1 MILADPQTREEWLQA
16 RTQGIGGSDAGCI
29 VGANP
34 WKSAR
39 QLWREKSGIDT
50 PPDIGDKPAVKF
62 GKEAEQHLRA
72 LFLLTYP
79 EYSCEYHEFR
89 MYANDRLPFIFAT
102 LDGELTE
109 NTPTFAEGIGR
120 HLPAGAPR
128 RGILEIKTTT
138 IQNSRQWD
146 EWDGKIPQ
154 HYYIQ
159 VLHQMIACEWADFA
173 ELFAHIRYYKDDEIR
188 AALRKYHIERAD
200 VTDDLKML
208 EQREKIFWNK
218 VQTGTPPPD
227 ILPEI

>member
-1 MILADPQTREEWLQA
+1 MILADPKTREEWLES
-16 RTQGIGGSDAGCI
+16 RRQGIGGSDAGCI

-39 QLWREKSGIDT
+39 QLWKEKTGADK
-50 PPDIGDKPAVKF
+50 PDDISNKPAVKF

-79 EYSCEYHEFR
+79 QYTCEYHEFR

-102 LDGELTE
+102 LDGELTDSD
-109 NTPTFAEGIGR
+109 G
-120 HLPAGAPR
+120 R

-138 IQNSRQWD
+138 IQQAKQWF
-146 EWDGKIPQ
+146 EWDDCIPQ

-159 VLHQMIACEWADFA
+159 ILHQLLACDWAEYV
-173 ELFAHIRYYKDDEIR
+173 ELFAHIRYQKGDEIR
-188 AALRKYHIERAD
+188 AALRKFRIERQD
-200 VTDDLKML
+200 VEQDLQIL
-208 EQREKIFWNK
+208 EEREIQFYKQW
-218 VQTGTPPPD
+218 QDGTEPPY

>member
-1 MILADPQTREEWLQA
+1 MILADPTTREEWLKA

-39 QLWREKSGIDT
+39 QLWKEKTGVDK
-50 PPDIGDKPAVKF
+50 PDDISDKPAVKF
-62 GKEAEQHLRA
+62 GKEAEQYLRA

-79 EYSCEYHEFR
+79 QYICEYHEFR

-102 LDGELTE
+102 LDGELTD
-109 NTPTFAEGIGR
+109 ADG
-120 HLPAGAPR
+120 R

-138 IQNSRQWD
+138 IQQAKQWF
-146 EWDGKIPQ
+146 EWDDCIPQ

-159 VLHQMIACEWADFA
+159 VLHQMLACDWAEYV
-173 ELFAHIRYYKDDEIR
+173 ELFAHIRYKKGEEIR
-188 AALRKYHIERAD
+188 AALRKFRIERRD
-200 VTDDLKML
+200 VEQDLQIL
-208 EQREKIFWNK
+208 EEREIVFYKQWQYGIE
-218 VQTGTPPPD
+218 PPF

>member
-1 MILADPQTREEWLQA
+1 MILADPKTREEWLKC
-16 RTQGIGGSDAGCI
+16 RRQGIGGSDAGCI

-39 QLWREKSGIDT
+39 QLWREKTGADK
-50 PPDIGDKPAVKF
+50 PDDISDKPAVRF

-79 EYSCEYHEFR
+79 QYICEYHEFR

-102 LDGELTE
+102 LDGELTD
-109 NTPTFAEGIGR
+109 ADG
-120 HLPAGAPR
+120 R

-138 IQNSRQWD
+138 IQQAKQWFD
-146 EWDGKIPQ
+146 WDDCIPQ

-159 VLHQMIACEWADFA
+159 ILHQLLACDWAEYV
-173 ELFAHIRYYKDDEIR
+173 ELFAHIRYSKGEEIR
-188 AALRKYHIERAD
+188 AALRKFSIERHD
-200 VTDDLKML
+200 VEQDLQIL
-208 EQREKIFWNK
+208 EEREIQFYKQW
-218 VQTGTPPPD
+218 QTGTEPPY

>member
-1 MILADPQTREEWLQA
+1 MILADPTTREEWLKA

-39 QLWREKSGIDT
+39 QLWKEKTGVDK
-50 PPDIGDKPAVKF
+50 PDDISDKPAVKF

-79 EYSCEYHEFR
+79 QYICEYHEFR

-102 LDGELTE
+102 LDGELTDQD
-109 NTPTFAEGIGR
+109 G
-120 HLPAGAPR
+120 R

-138 IQNSRQWD
+138 IQQAKQWF
-146 EWDGKIPQ
+146 EWDDCIPQ

-159 VLHQMIACEWADFA
+159 ILHQLLACDWAEYV
-173 ELFAHIRYYKDDEIR
+173 ELFAHIRYQKGEEIR
-188 AALRKYHIERAD
+188 AALRKFRIERQD
-200 VTDDLKML
+200 VEQDLQILEEREIVFYKQWQDDA
-208 EQREKIFWNK
+208 EPSY
-218 VQTGTPPPD
+218 T
-227 ILPEI
+227 LPEI

>member
-1 MILADPQTREEWLQA
+1 MILADPKTRAEWLKA

-39 QLWREKSGIDT
+39 QLWREKSGIVT
-50 PPDIGDKPAVKF
+50 PPDISGKPSVQF
-62 GKEAEQHLRA
+62 GKAAEQHLRA

-79 EYSCEYHEFR
+79 AFSCEYHEFR

-102 LDGELTE
+102 LDGELTDSE
-109 NTPTFAEGIGR
+109 N
-120 HLPAGAPR
+120 R

-159 VLHQMIACEWADFA
+159 ILHQFLACEWAEFA
-173 ELFAHIRYYKDDEIR
+173 ELFAHIRYYHGDEIR
-188 AALRKYHIERAD
+188 ATLREYHIERGEI
-200 VTDDLKML
+200 VPDLSAL
-208 EQREKIFWNK
+208 ETAETTFWNR
-218 VQTGTPPPD
+218 VQTGNPPPD
-227 ILPEI
+227 LLPEI

>member
-39 QLWREKSGIDT
+39 QLWKEKTGADK
-50 PPDIGDKPAVKF
+50 PDDISDKPAVKF
-62 GKEAEQHLRA
+62 GKEAEQYLRA

-79 EYSCEYHEFR
+79 QYTCEYHEFR

-102 LDGELTE
+102 LDGELTD
-109 NTPTFAEGIGR
+109 ADG
-120 HLPAGAPR
+120 R

-138 IQNSRQWD
+138 IQQAKQWF
-146 EWDGKIPQ
+146 EWDDCIPQ

-159 VLHQMIACEWADFA
+159 ILHQLLACDWAEYV
-173 ELFAHIRYYKDDEIR
+173 ELFAHIRYQKGEEIR
-188 AALRKYHIERAD
+188 AALRKFRIERQD
-200 VTDDLKML
+200 VEQDLQIL
-208 EQREKIFWNK
+208 EEREIVFYKQW
-218 VQTGTPPPD
+218 QTGTEPPF

>member
-39 QLWREKSGIDT
+39 QLWREKTGVDKPDDISG
-50 PPDIGDKPAVKF
+50 KPAVRF

-79 EYSCEYHEFR
+79 EFSCEYHEFR

-102 LDGELTE
+102 LDGELTD
-109 NTPTFAEGIGR
+109 ADG
-120 HLPAGAPR
+120 R

-138 IQNSRQWD
+138 IQQAKQWF
-146 EWDGKIPQ
+146 EWDDCIPQ

-159 VLHQMIACEWADFA
+159 ILHQLLACDWAEYV
-173 ELFAHIRYYKDDEIR
+173 ELFAHIRYQKGDEIR
-188 AALRKYHIERAD
+188 AALRKFRIERQD
-200 VTDDLKML
+200 VAQDLQIL
-208 EQREKIFWNK
+208 EEREIQFYKQW
-218 VQTGTPPPD
+218 QTGTEPPYT
-227 ILPEI
+227 LPEI

>member
-1 MILADPQTREEWLQA
+1 MILADPKTREEWLES
-16 RTQGIGGSDAGCI
+16 RRQGIGGSDAGCI

-39 QLWREKSGIDT
+39 QLWKEKTGADK
-50 PPDIGDKPAVKF
+50 PDDISDKPAVKF

-79 EYSCEYHEFR
+79 QYTCEYHEFR

-102 LDGELTE
+102 LDGELTDQD
-109 NTPTFAEGIGR
+109 G
-120 HLPAGAPR
+120 R

-138 IQNSRQWD
+138 IQQAKQWF
-146 EWDGKIPQ
+146 EWDDCIPQ

-159 VLHQMIACEWADFA
+159 ILHQLLACDWAEYV
-173 ELFAHIRYYKDDEIR
+173 ELFAHIRYQKGEEIR
-188 AALRKYHIERAD
+188 AALRKFRIERQD
-200 VTDDLKML
+200 VEQDLQIL
-208 EQREKIFWNK
+208 EEREIQFYKQW
-218 VQTGTPPPD
+218 QDGTEPPY

>member
-1 MILADPQTREEWLQA
+1 MILADPQSCEEWLKE

-39 QLWREKSGIDT
+39 QLWREKTGAVDPADISG
-50 PPDIGDKPAVKF
+50 KPAVQF

-79 EYSCEYHEFR
+79 QYSCEYHEFR

-102 LDGELTE
+102 LDGELTDSD
-109 NTPTFAEGIGR
+109 G
-120 HLPAGAPR
+120 R

-138 IQNSRQWD
+138 IQQAKQWF
-146 EWDGKIPQ
+146 EWEGCIPQ

-159 VLHQMIACEWADFA
+159 VLHQFLACEWAVYA
-173 ELFAHIRYYKDDEIR
+173 ELFAHMRYQKGDETR
-188 AALRKYHIERAD
+188 ATLRKYHIERSEI
-200 VTDDLKML
+200 VPDLKLL
-208 EQREKIFWNK
+208 EQREIQFYKHW
-218 VQTGTPPPD
+218 QDGTEPPY

>member
-29 VGANP
+29 TGANP

-39 QLWREKSGIDT
+39 QLWREKTGVDK
-50 PPDIGDKPAVKF
+50 PDDISDKPAVKF

-79 EYSCEYHEFR
+79 EFSCEYHEFR

-102 LDGELTE
+102 LDGELTDQD
-109 NTPTFAEGIGR
+109 G
-120 HLPAGAPR
+120 R

-138 IQNSRQWD
+138 IQQAKQWF
-146 EWDGKIPQ
+146 EWDDCIPQ

-159 VLHQMIACEWADFA
+159 ILHQLLACDWAEYV
-173 ELFAHIRYYKDDEIR
+173 ELFAHIRYQKGEEIR
-188 AALRKYHIERAD
+188 AAMRKFRIERQD
-200 VTDDLKML
+200 VKQDLQIL
-208 EQREKIFWNK
+208 EEREIVFYKQWQDGIE
-218 VQTGTPPPD
+218 PPYT
-227 ILPEI
+227 LPEI

>member
-1 MILADPQTREEWLQA
+1 MILADPKTRAEWLKA

-39 QLWREKSGIDT
+39 QLWREKSGIVT
-50 PPDIGDKPAVKF
+50 PQDISDKPAVKF
-62 GKEAEQHLRA
+62 GKAAEQHLRA

-79 EYSCEYHEFR
+79 QYTCEYHEFR

-102 LDGELTE
+102 LDGELTDSE
-109 NTPTFAEGIGR
+109 N
-120 HLPAGAPR
+120 R

-138 IQNSRQWD
+138 IQNARQWD

-159 VLHQMIACEWADFA
+159 ILHQMIACEWAEYV
-173 ELFAHIRYYKDDEIR
+173 ELFAHIRYYHGDEIR
-188 AALRKYHIERAD
+188 ATMREYHIERSEV
-200 VTDDLKML
+200 VTDLHAL
-208 EQREKIFWNK
+208 ETAETTFWNR
-218 VQTGTPPPD
+218 VQTGNPPPD
-227 ILPEI
+227 LLPEI

>member
-1 MILADPQTREEWLQA
+1 MILADPKTREEWLKC
-16 RTQGIGGSDAGCI
+16 RRQGIGGSDAGCI

-39 QLWREKSGIDT
+39 QLWKEKTGVNK
-50 PPDIGDKPAVKF
+50 PDDISDKPAVRF

-79 EYSCEYHEFR
+79 QYTCEYHEFR

-102 LDGELTE
+102 LDGELTD
-109 NTPTFAEGIGR
+109 TDG
-120 HLPAGAPR
+120 R

-138 IQNSRQWD
+138 IQQAKQWF
-146 EWDGKIPQ
+146 EWDDCIPQ

-159 VLHQMIACEWADFA
+159 ILHQLLACDWAEYV
-173 ELFAHIRYYKDDEIR
+173 ELFAHIRYQKGEEIR
-188 AALRKYHIERAD
+188 AALRKFRIERQD
-200 VTDDLKML
+200 VEQDLQIL
-208 EQREKIFWNK
+208 EEREIQFYKQW
-218 VQTGTPPPD
+218 QGGTEPPY

>member
-1 MILADPQTREEWLQA
+1 MILADPKTREEWLES
-16 RTQGIGGSDAGCI
+16 RRQGIGGSDAGCI

-39 QLWREKSGIDT
+39 QLWKEKTGADK
-50 PPDIGDKPAVKF
+50 PDDISDKPAVKF

-79 EYSCEYHEFR
+79 QYTCEYHEFR

-102 LDGELTE
+102 LDGELTDSD
-109 NTPTFAEGIGR
+109 G
-120 HLPAGAPR
+120 R

-138 IQNSRQWD
+138 IQQAKQWF
-146 EWDGKIPQ
+146 EWDDCIPQ

-159 VLHQMIACEWADFA
+159 ILHQLLACDWAEYV
-173 ELFAHIRYYKDDEIR
+173 ELFAHIRYQKGEEIR
-188 AALRKYHIERAD
+188 AALRKFRIDRRDVEQDLQILEEREIQFYKQWQD
-200 VTDDLKML
+200 
-208 EQREKIFWNK
+208 
-218 VQTGTPPPD
+218 GTEPPY